1 MPFRKNLMTLICVA
15 QVLALFFTGIV
26 AARPNLSS
34 EKSTLE
40 RTIAPTAE
48 EIAAGVGDT
57 SPTDDAAT
65 SDPISQTDSHGWW
78 TAQLSTQETVR
89 SIRYILPEISL
100 SRSDAYV
107 GYSQLHVIRATLGD
121 VSTELPYRFSL
132 VGQRPSGT
140 S

>member
-1 MPFRKNLMTLICVA
+1 MTLICVA
-15 QVLALFFTGIV
+15 QVLALFLTGIV

-40 RTIAPTAE
+40 RTVAPTAE

-65 SDPISQTDSHGWW
+65 SDPISETDSHGWW
-78 TAQLSTQETVR
+78 TAQLSTQETIR

-100 SRSDAYV
+100 SRTDAYL
-107 GYSQLHVIRATLGD
+107 GYCQLIFVYSTLGE
-121 VSTELPYRFSL
+121 VSAELPYRFAL